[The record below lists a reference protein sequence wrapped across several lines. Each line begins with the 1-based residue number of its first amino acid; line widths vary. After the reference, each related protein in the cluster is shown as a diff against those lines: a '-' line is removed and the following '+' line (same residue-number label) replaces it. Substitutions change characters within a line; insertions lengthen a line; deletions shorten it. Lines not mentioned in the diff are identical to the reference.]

1 MSDKK
6 LIAEALLE
14 IAQRSE
20 TTFLEV
26 SSEDKELIA
35 AAEKIGL
42 VIPSPDLSV
51 MKTVYAE
58 IDKVNLNGVVLPR
71 KAVEK
76 GIQTLI
82 GKQCNWEHDGAG
94 FVCGY
99 TISAKING
107 DEIETIN
114 VLFKSLFPDQIEEL
128 KEKMV
133 TKEAAVSFEIWNVDP
148 QTKESVVTVLDN
160 GFREISSIIFHGT
173 GVLLTHQPACPKAK
187 IFKLVAKKEI
197 TDAEKI
203 VDKIFSEDLIF
214 AQLAIEEPK
223 CKNCGTCNC
232 GKEGEKL
239 EEIKK
244 DETALV
250 VIPEV
255 KIEEQKDEAK
265 EKLCSE
271 CKQPLKEGE
280 TDLCAECLKKKNSA
294 STENKPE
301 ETKPAEV
308 VGAETKPAETKV
320 EVKVEGQS
328 AECLCV
334 EEEKPVKVISEYTSI
349 CVDTYD
355 EVTGTCQSESRGHT
369 KTIRFFKD
377 GREEVSESDNNALY
391 DSYVQKYTVTPA
403 ELEEKVNLAK
413 AEKDAELA
421 ALRLETETKDNEI
434 KTLKQE
440 LGTRDQEIAELKTP
454 KVEVK
459 KEKILTVGEVVGEKV
474 SDTTRRA
481 GEINNI
487 IAGKKIEQDKEKKR

>member
-1 MSDKK
+1 MNDKK

-51 MKTVYAE
+51 MKTIYAE

-76 GIQTLI
+76 GIQTLV

-107 DEIETIN
+107 DTIETIN

-128 KEKMV
+128 KEKML

-148 QTKESVVTVLDN
+148 QTKESVVSVLDN
-160 GFREISSIIFHGT
+160 GFVEISSIIFHGT

-187 IFKLVAKKEI
+187 IFKLIAKKEI

-223 CKNCGTCNC
+223 CRNCGTCNC

-244 DETALV
+244 EGTELT
-250 VIPEV
+250 VIPAE
-255 KIEEQKDEAK
+255 KPAEEAK
-265 EKLCSE
+265 EKILE
-271 CKQPLKEGE
+271 VIP
-280 TDLCAECLKKKNSA
+280 AEVKS
-294 STENKPE
+294 E

-308 VGAETKPAETKV
+308 VGAETKPEETKV
-320 EVKVEGQS
+320 EVTKEAAQG
-328 AECLCV
+328 ECPCEKECPCV
-334 EEEKPVKVISEYTSI
+334 EEKPVKVISEYTSI

-355 EVTGTCQSESRGHT
+355 EVTGTCTSESRGHT
-369 KTIRFFKD
+369 KTIKLFKD

-391 DSYVQKYTVTPA
+391 DSYMQKYTITPA

-413 AEKDAELA
+413 AEKDAEIA

-434 KTLKQE
+434 KTLKSE
-440 LGTRDQEIAELKTP
+440 LGSRDQEIAELKIP

-459 KEKILTVGEVVGEKV
+459 KEKVLTVGEVVGEKV

-481 GEINNI
+481 EEINKI
-487 IAGKKIEQDKEKKR
+487 IALKQIEKDKEKR

>member
-1 MSDKK
+1 MNDKK

-76 GIQTLI
+76 GIQTLV

-128 KEKMV
+128 KAKMI

-173 GVLLTHQPACPKAK
+173 GVLLTHRPACPKAK

-244 DETALV
+244 DETSLV
-250 VIPEV
+250 VIPAE
-255 KIEEQKDEAK
+255 KPAEEAK
-265 EKLCSE
+265 EKLCTE

-280 TDLCAECLKKKNSA
+280 KDLCAECLKKKNSA

-308 VGAETKPAETKV
+308 AGAETKPVETKV
-320 EVKVEGQS
+320 EVTKEDAHG
-328 AECLCV
+328 ECPCV
-334 EEEKPVKVISEYTSI
+334 EQEKPVETVTDYTSR
-349 CVDTYD
+349 CVETLQDDGTYK
-355 EVTGTCQSESRGHT
+355 SEQRGFTTIT
-369 KTIRFFKD
+369 KKFKD
-377 GREEVSESDNNALY
+377 GRTEVENRDNNSMY
-391 DSYVQKYTVTPA
+391 EDYVQKYTVTPA

-413 AEKDAELA
+413 AEKDAEIA

-434 KTLKQE
+434 KTLKSE
-440 LGTRDQEIAELKTP
+440 LGSRDQEIAELKTP

-459 KEKILTVGEVVGEKV
+459 KEKVLTVGEVVGEKV

-481 GEINNI
+481 EEINTI
-487 IAGKKIEQDKEKKR
+487 IAAKKIEQEKEKKSKDK